1 MKASVVDGYP
11 KGNKMKI
18 LIEDAEA
25 SHVNALRRAIM
36 ADVPKMAI
44 SKVMFTLGVN
54 EDNNNRGEFTNPS
67 MPSLTKLLLID
78 WQ

>member
-1 MKASVVDGYP
+1 MKASIVDGWP
-11 KGNKMKI
+11 KGNEIKI
-18 LIEDAEA
+18 LIEGTDAA
-25 SHVNALRRAIM
+25 QVNALRRAIM

-54 EDNNNRGEFTNPS
+54 QTTTVEKSSNRLTHF
-67 MPSLTKLLLID
+67 LTKLLHTD